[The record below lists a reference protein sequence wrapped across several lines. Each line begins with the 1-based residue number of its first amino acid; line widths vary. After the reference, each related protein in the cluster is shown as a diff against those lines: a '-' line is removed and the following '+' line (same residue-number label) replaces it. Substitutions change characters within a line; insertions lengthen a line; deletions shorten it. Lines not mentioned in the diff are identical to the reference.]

1 MQKHVKTFLMSS
13 SDEPKDKPQTKQY
26 LDSTSLQFMGIIV
39 MRYLVTDQCLII
51 GSLPSLNYEK
61 ARCICLF
68 TTVDMLI
75 TL

>member
-1 MQKHVKTFLMSS
+1 
-13 SDEPKDKPQTKQY
+13 
-26 LDSTSLQFMGIIV
+26 MG
-39 MRYLVTDQCLII
+39 YQVTDQCLII

-68 TTVDMLI
+68 TTVVMLI